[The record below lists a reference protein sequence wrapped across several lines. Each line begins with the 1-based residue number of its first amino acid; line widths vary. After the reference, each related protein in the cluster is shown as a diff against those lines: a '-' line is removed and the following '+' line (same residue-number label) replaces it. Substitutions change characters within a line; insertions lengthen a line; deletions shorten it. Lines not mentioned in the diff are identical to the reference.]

1 ETRKVVLAQASLI
14 FSFLIS
20 IFSWGIYLFFYK
32 PYLGSFPLL
41 GCFCSE
47 SLGIIA
53 ALFVKNKVV
62 KVWLIIINFILMFSF
77 PILLLIALLSGF

>member
-1 ETRKVVLAQASLI
+1 
-14 FSFLIS
+14 
-20 IFSWGIYLFFYK
+20 IYLFFYK